1 MTRTKKSAALLKIL
15 VIAAILILLPIVT
28 PNMYIMQII
37 NMIGIYIILGIG
49 INVLTGY
56 TGQLS
61 LGQAAFFGIGAYTA
75 ALMNTRAGLQFIPCL
90 LGSVVVTAFFGVV
103 LAIPALKVKG
113 SYLALLTMGFGEV
126 VRIVMINWT
135 PVTNG
140 TAGVLGIQSPVI
152 FGFSFDTLKK
162 YYFLILLFVLLGL
175 AYESI
180 IIRTRTGR
188 AFIAIREDNEA
199 AELTGIDV
207 TAYKIKAFVLSAVY
221 CGVAGCLYA
230 MMIKYVSPD
239 TFVSNTSSVILWT
252 AIVGGFGTVI
262 GPVLGGII
270 MQVLPEALRFLGD
283 WRLVVYGV
291 ILLVVILR
299 FPGGLTAVDGVNLKV
314 EENQICAL
322 IGPNGAGK
330 TTVFNMIT
338 GAYQV
343 TSGDVVFNSESICG
357 KKPHQI
363 VEKGIARTFQ
373 NIRLFKSAT
382 VLENVMTGFH
392 CKTKTGMFNV
402 IFNYRKCMQEEAECR
417 EKALEILRFL
427 GLEDVKNLEARNIPY
442 GHQRLLEIGRALATS
457 PKLLLL
463 DEPAAGMNSQEKK
476 ELVNTIRKIRD
487 TYHLAVLLVEHDME
501 LVMGISENITVINFG
516 RPIACGTAEEIQ
528 SNNDVIEAY
537 LGRSDDE

>member
-1 MTRTKKSAALLKIL
+1 MAILELKDVTKK
-15 VIAAILILLPIVT
+15 
-28 PNMYIMQII
+28 
-37 NMIGIYIILGIG
+37 
-49 INVLTGY
+49 
-56 TGQLS
+56 
-61 LGQAAFFGIGAYTA
+61 F
-75 ALMNTRAGLQFIPCL
+75 
-90 LGSVVVTAFFGVV
+90 
-103 LAIPALKVKG
+103 
-113 SYLALLTMGFGEV
+113 
-126 VRIVMINWT
+126 
-135 PVTNG
+135 
-140 TAGVLGIQSPVI
+140 
-152 FGFSFDTLKK
+152 
-162 YYFLILLFVLLGL
+162 
-175 AYESI
+175 
-180 IIRTRTGR
+180 
-188 AFIAIREDNEA
+188 
-199 AELTGIDV
+199 
-207 TAYKIKAFVLSAVY
+207 
-221 CGVAGCLYA
+221 
-230 MMIKYVSPD
+230 
-239 TFVSNTSSVILWT
+239 
-252 AIVGGFGTVI
+252 
-262 GPVLGGII
+262 
-270 MQVLPEALRFLGD
+270 
-283 WRLVVYGV
+283 
-291 ILLVVILR
+291 
-299 FPGGLTAVDGVNLKV
+299 GGLTAVDGVNLKV

-343 TSGDVVFNSESICG
+343 TSGDVIFNGKGICG

-427 GLEDVKNLEARNIPY
+427 GLEDVKDLEARNIPY

-528 SNNDVIEAY
+528 NNNDVIEAY

>member
-1 MTRTKKSAALLKIL
+1 MAILELKDVTKK
-15 VIAAILILLPIVT
+15 
-28 PNMYIMQII
+28 
-37 NMIGIYIILGIG
+37 
-49 INVLTGY
+49 
-56 TGQLS
+56 
-61 LGQAAFFGIGAYTA
+61 F
-75 ALMNTRAGLQFIPCL
+75 
-90 LGSVVVTAFFGVV
+90 
-103 LAIPALKVKG
+103 
-113 SYLALLTMGFGEV
+113 
-126 VRIVMINWT
+126 
-135 PVTNG
+135 
-140 TAGVLGIQSPVI
+140 
-152 FGFSFDTLKK
+152 
-162 YYFLILLFVLLGL
+162 
-175 AYESI
+175 
-180 IIRTRTGR
+180 
-188 AFIAIREDNEA
+188 
-199 AELTGIDV
+199 
-207 TAYKIKAFVLSAVY
+207 
-221 CGVAGCLYA
+221 
-230 MMIKYVSPD
+230 
-239 TFVSNTSSVILWT
+239 
-252 AIVGGFGTVI
+252 
-262 GPVLGGII
+262 
-270 MQVLPEALRFLGD
+270 
-283 WRLVVYGV
+283 
-291 ILLVVILR
+291 
-299 FPGGLTAVDGVNLKV
+299 GGLTAVDGVNLKV

-343 TSGDVVFNSESICG
+343 TSGDVVFNGESICG

-402 IFNYRKCMQEEAECR
+402 IVNYRKCMQEEAECR

-427 GLEDVKNLEARNIPY
+427 GLEDVKDLEARNIPY

-528 SNNDVIEAY
+528 NNNDVIEAY

>member
-1 MTRTKKSAALLKIL
+1 MAILELKDVTKK
-15 VIAAILILLPIVT
+15 
-28 PNMYIMQII
+28 
-37 NMIGIYIILGIG
+37 
-49 INVLTGY
+49 
-56 TGQLS
+56 
-61 LGQAAFFGIGAYTA
+61 F
-75 ALMNTRAGLQFIPCL
+75 
-90 LGSVVVTAFFGVV
+90 
-103 LAIPALKVKG
+103 
-113 SYLALLTMGFGEV
+113 
-126 VRIVMINWT
+126 
-135 PVTNG
+135 
-140 TAGVLGIQSPVI
+140 
-152 FGFSFDTLKK
+152 
-162 YYFLILLFVLLGL
+162 
-175 AYESI
+175 
-180 IIRTRTGR
+180 
-188 AFIAIREDNEA
+188 
-199 AELTGIDV
+199 
-207 TAYKIKAFVLSAVY
+207 
-221 CGVAGCLYA
+221 
-230 MMIKYVSPD
+230 
-239 TFVSNTSSVILWT
+239 
-252 AIVGGFGTVI
+252 
-262 GPVLGGII
+262 
-270 MQVLPEALRFLGD
+270 
-283 WRLVVYGV
+283 
-291 ILLVVILR
+291 
-299 FPGGLTAVDGVNLKV
+299 GGLTAVDGVNLKV

-343 TSGDVVFNSESICG
+343 TNGDVVFNSESICG

-392 CKTKTGMFNV
+392 CKTTTGMFNV

-501 LVMGISENITVINFG
+501 LVMGISESITVINFG

>member
-1 MTRTKKSAALLKIL
+1 MAILELKDVTKK
-15 VIAAILILLPIVT
+15 
-28 PNMYIMQII
+28 
-37 NMIGIYIILGIG
+37 
-49 INVLTGY
+49 
-56 TGQLS
+56 
-61 LGQAAFFGIGAYTA
+61 F
-75 ALMNTRAGLQFIPCL
+75 
-90 LGSVVVTAFFGVV
+90 
-103 LAIPALKVKG
+103 
-113 SYLALLTMGFGEV
+113 
-126 VRIVMINWT
+126 
-135 PVTNG
+135 
-140 TAGVLGIQSPVI
+140 
-152 FGFSFDTLKK
+152 
-162 YYFLILLFVLLGL
+162 
-175 AYESI
+175 
-180 IIRTRTGR
+180 
-188 AFIAIREDNEA
+188 
-199 AELTGIDV
+199 
-207 TAYKIKAFVLSAVY
+207 
-221 CGVAGCLYA
+221 
-230 MMIKYVSPD
+230 
-239 TFVSNTSSVILWT
+239 
-252 AIVGGFGTVI
+252 
-262 GPVLGGII
+262 
-270 MQVLPEALRFLGD
+270 
-283 WRLVVYGV
+283 
-291 ILLVVILR
+291 
-299 FPGGLTAVDGVNLKV
+299 GGLTAVDGVNLKV

-343 TSGDVVFNSESICG
+343 TSGDVIFNGESICG

-417 EKALEILRFL
+417 DKALEILRFL
-427 GLEDVKNLEARNIPY
+427 GLEDVKDLEARNIPY

-528 SNNDVIEAY
+528 NNNDVIEAY

>member
-1 MTRTKKSAALLKIL
+1 MVILELKDVTKK
-15 VIAAILILLPIVT
+15 
-28 PNMYIMQII
+28 
-37 NMIGIYIILGIG
+37 
-49 INVLTGY
+49 
-56 TGQLS
+56 
-61 LGQAAFFGIGAYTA
+61 F
-75 ALMNTRAGLQFIPCL
+75 
-90 LGSVVVTAFFGVV
+90 
-103 LAIPALKVKG
+103 
-113 SYLALLTMGFGEV
+113 
-126 VRIVMINWT
+126 
-135 PVTNG
+135 
-140 TAGVLGIQSPVI
+140 
-152 FGFSFDTLKK
+152 
-162 YYFLILLFVLLGL
+162 
-175 AYESI
+175 
-180 IIRTRTGR
+180 
-188 AFIAIREDNEA
+188 
-199 AELTGIDV
+199 
-207 TAYKIKAFVLSAVY
+207 
-221 CGVAGCLYA
+221 
-230 MMIKYVSPD
+230 
-239 TFVSNTSSVILWT
+239 
-252 AIVGGFGTVI
+252 
-262 GPVLGGII
+262 
-270 MQVLPEALRFLGD
+270 
-283 WRLVVYGV
+283 
-291 ILLVVILR
+291 
-299 FPGGLTAVDGVNLKV
+299 GGLTAVDGVNLKV

-528 SNNDVIEAY
+528 NNNDVIEAY

>member
-1 MTRTKKSAALLKIL
+1 MTKTNKKSSLLKVLI
-15 VIAAILILLPIVT
+15 IAAILIALPIVT

-61 LGQAAFFGIGAYTA
+61 LGQA
-75 ALMNTRAGLQFIPCL
+75 
-90 LGSVVVTAFFGVV
+90 AFFGVV

-162 YYFLILLFVLLGL
+162 YYFLILVFVLLGL

-188 AFIAIREDNEA
+188 AFIAVREDNEA

-283 WRLVVYGV
+283 WRLVVYGL

-299 FPGGLTAVDGVNLKV
+299 FPGGLYPYIKRFVD
-314 EENQICAL
+314 
-322 IGPNGAGK
+322 
-330 TTVFNMIT
+330 
-338 GAYQV
+338 
-343 TSGDVVFNSESICG
+343 SHS
-357 KKPHQI
+357 KKQPQAA
-363 VEKGIARTFQ
+363 E
-373 NIRLFKSAT
+373 
-382 VLENVMTGFH
+382 
-392 CKTKTGMFNV
+392 TKEG
-402 IFNYRKCMQEEAECR
+402 
-417 EKALEILRFL
+417 
-427 GLEDVKNLEARNIPY
+427 
-442 GHQRLLEIGRALATS
+442 
-457 PKLLLL
+457 
-463 DEPAAGMNSQEKK
+463 
-476 ELVNTIRKIRD
+476 
-487 TYHLAVLLVEHDME
+487 
-501 LVMGISENITVINFG
+501 
-516 RPIACGTAEEIQ
+516 
-528 SNNDVIEAY
+528 
-537 LGRSDDE
+537 

>member
-1 MTRTKKSAALLKIL
+1 MAILELKDVTKK
-15 VIAAILILLPIVT
+15 
-28 PNMYIMQII
+28 
-37 NMIGIYIILGIG
+37 
-49 INVLTGY
+49 
-56 TGQLS
+56 
-61 LGQAAFFGIGAYTA
+61 F
-75 ALMNTRAGLQFIPCL
+75 
-90 LGSVVVTAFFGVV
+90 
-103 LAIPALKVKG
+103 
-113 SYLALLTMGFGEV
+113 
-126 VRIVMINWT
+126 
-135 PVTNG
+135 
-140 TAGVLGIQSPVI
+140 
-152 FGFSFDTLKK
+152 
-162 YYFLILLFVLLGL
+162 
-175 AYESI
+175 
-180 IIRTRTGR
+180 
-188 AFIAIREDNEA
+188 
-199 AELTGIDV
+199 
-207 TAYKIKAFVLSAVY
+207 
-221 CGVAGCLYA
+221 
-230 MMIKYVSPD
+230 
-239 TFVSNTSSVILWT
+239 
-252 AIVGGFGTVI
+252 
-262 GPVLGGII
+262 
-270 MQVLPEALRFLGD
+270 
-283 WRLVVYGV
+283 
-291 ILLVVILR
+291 
-299 FPGGLTAVDGVNLKV
+299 GGLTAVDGVNLKV

-363 VEKGIARTFQ
+363 VENGIARTFQ

-427 GLEDVKNLEARNIPY
+427 GLEDVKTLEARNIPY
-442 GHQRLLEIGRALATS
+442 AHQRLLELGRALATS

>member
-1 MTRTKKSAALLKIL
+1 MAILELKDVTKK
-15 VIAAILILLPIVT
+15 
-28 PNMYIMQII
+28 
-37 NMIGIYIILGIG
+37 
-49 INVLTGY
+49 
-56 TGQLS
+56 
-61 LGQAAFFGIGAYTA
+61 F
-75 ALMNTRAGLQFIPCL
+75 
-90 LGSVVVTAFFGVV
+90 
-103 LAIPALKVKG
+103 
-113 SYLALLTMGFGEV
+113 
-126 VRIVMINWT
+126 
-135 PVTNG
+135 
-140 TAGVLGIQSPVI
+140 
-152 FGFSFDTLKK
+152 
-162 YYFLILLFVLLGL
+162 
-175 AYESI
+175 
-180 IIRTRTGR
+180 
-188 AFIAIREDNEA
+188 
-199 AELTGIDV
+199 
-207 TAYKIKAFVLSAVY
+207 
-221 CGVAGCLYA
+221 
-230 MMIKYVSPD
+230 
-239 TFVSNTSSVILWT
+239 
-252 AIVGGFGTVI
+252 
-262 GPVLGGII
+262 
-270 MQVLPEALRFLGD
+270 
-283 WRLVVYGV
+283 
-291 ILLVVILR
+291 
-299 FPGGLTAVDGVNLKV
+299 GGLTAVDGVNLNV

-343 TSGDVVFNSESICG
+343 TSGDVIFNGESICG

-528 SNNDVIEAY
+528 NNNDVIEAY

>member
-1 MTRTKKSAALLKIL
+1 MAILELKDVTKK
-15 VIAAILILLPIVT
+15 
-28 PNMYIMQII
+28 
-37 NMIGIYIILGIG
+37 
-49 INVLTGY
+49 
-56 TGQLS
+56 
-61 LGQAAFFGIGAYTA
+61 F
-75 ALMNTRAGLQFIPCL
+75 
-90 LGSVVVTAFFGVV
+90 
-103 LAIPALKVKG
+103 
-113 SYLALLTMGFGEV
+113 
-126 VRIVMINWT
+126 
-135 PVTNG
+135 
-140 TAGVLGIQSPVI
+140 
-152 FGFSFDTLKK
+152 
-162 YYFLILLFVLLGL
+162 
-175 AYESI
+175 
-180 IIRTRTGR
+180 
-188 AFIAIREDNEA
+188 
-199 AELTGIDV
+199 
-207 TAYKIKAFVLSAVY
+207 
-221 CGVAGCLYA
+221 
-230 MMIKYVSPD
+230 
-239 TFVSNTSSVILWT
+239 
-252 AIVGGFGTVI
+252 
-262 GPVLGGII
+262 
-270 MQVLPEALRFLGD
+270 
-283 WRLVVYGV
+283 
-291 ILLVVILR
+291 
-299 FPGGLTAVDGVNLKV
+299 GGLTAVDGVNLKV

-343 TSGDVVFNSESICG
+343 TSGDVIFNGESICG

-427 GLEDVKNLEARNIPY
+427 GLEDVKTLEARNIPY

>member
-1 MTRTKKSAALLKIL
+1 MAILELKGVTKK
-15 VIAAILILLPIVT
+15 
-28 PNMYIMQII
+28 
-37 NMIGIYIILGIG
+37 
-49 INVLTGY
+49 
-56 TGQLS
+56 
-61 LGQAAFFGIGAYTA
+61 F
-75 ALMNTRAGLQFIPCL
+75 
-90 LGSVVVTAFFGVV
+90 
-103 LAIPALKVKG
+103 
-113 SYLALLTMGFGEV
+113 
-126 VRIVMINWT
+126 
-135 PVTNG
+135 
-140 TAGVLGIQSPVI
+140 
-152 FGFSFDTLKK
+152 
-162 YYFLILLFVLLGL
+162 
-175 AYESI
+175 
-180 IIRTRTGR
+180 
-188 AFIAIREDNEA
+188 
-199 AELTGIDV
+199 
-207 TAYKIKAFVLSAVY
+207 
-221 CGVAGCLYA
+221 
-230 MMIKYVSPD
+230 
-239 TFVSNTSSVILWT
+239 
-252 AIVGGFGTVI
+252 
-262 GPVLGGII
+262 
-270 MQVLPEALRFLGD
+270 
-283 WRLVVYGV
+283 
-291 ILLVVILR
+291 
-299 FPGGLTAVDGVNLKV
+299 GGLTAVDGVNLKV

-343 TSGDVVFNSESICG
+343 TSGDVIFNGKSICG

-363 VEKGIARTFQ
+363 VENGIARTFQ

-427 GLEDVKNLEARNIPY
+427 GLEDVKDLEARNIPY

-528 SNNDVIEAY
+528 NNNDVIEAY

>member
-1 MTRTKKSAALLKIL
+1 MTKTKKSAALLKIL

-299 FPGGLTAVDGVNLKV
+299 FPGGC
-314 EENQICAL
+314 I
-322 IGPNGAGK
+322 P
-330 TTVFNMIT
+330 
-338 GAYQV
+338 
-343 TSGDVVFNSESICG
+343 TSSGLS
-357 KKPHQI
+357 
-363 VEKGIARTFQ
+363 
-373 NIRLFKSAT
+373 SA
-382 VLENVMTGFH
+382 
-392 CKTKTGMFNV
+392 
-402 IFNYRKCMQEEAECR
+402 I
-417 EKALEILRFL
+417 
-427 GLEDVKNLEARNIPY
+427 VKNSLKRLNRKRGEQNGDPGTERRN
-442 GHQRLLEIGRALATS
+442 Q
-457 PKLLLL
+457 K
-463 DEPAAGMNSQEKK
+463 
-476 ELVNTIRKIRD
+476 VW
-487 TYHLAVLLVEHDME
+487 
-501 LVMGISENITVINFG
+501 
-516 RPIACGTAEEIQ
+516 
-528 SNNDVIEAY
+528 
-537 LGRSDDE
+537 RSDGC

>member
-199 AELTGIDV
+199 AELTGIILTKLDG
-207 TAYKIKAFVLSAVY
+207 TAK
-221 CGVAGCLYA
+221 
-230 MMIKYVSPD
+230 
-239 TFVSNTSSVILWT
+239 
-252 AIVGGFGTVI
+252 
-262 GPVLGGII
+262 GGIVI
-270 MQVLPEALRFLGD
+270 AISAGLGVPVKLVGVGEGIDDLIDFDRAAFLEAILPPAE
-283 WRLVVYGV
+283 
-291 ILLVVILR
+291 
-299 FPGGLTAVDGVNLKV
+299 
-314 EENQICAL
+314 Q
-322 IGPNGAGK
+322 
-330 TTVFNMIT
+330 
-338 GAYQV
+338 
-343 TSGDVVFNSESICG
+343 
-357 KKPHQI
+357 
-363 VEKGIARTFQ
+363 
-373 NIRLFKSAT
+373 
-382 VLENVMTGFH
+382 MTGD
-392 CKTKTGMFNV
+392 GEN
-402 IFNYRKCMQEEAECR
+402 EEEGA
-417 EKALEILRFL
+417 
-427 GLEDVKNLEARNIPY
+427 
-442 GHQRLLEIGRALATS
+442 
-457 PKLLLL
+457 
-463 DEPAAGMNSQEKK
+463 DEE
-476 ELVNTIRKIRD
+476 
-487 TYHLAVLLVEHDME
+487 
-501 LVMGISENITVINFG
+501 
-516 RPIACGTAEEIQ
+516 
-528 SNNDVIEAY
+528 
-537 LGRSDDE
+537 

>member
-1 MTRTKKSAALLKIL
+1 MAILELKDVTKK
-15 VIAAILILLPIVT
+15 
-28 PNMYIMQII
+28 
-37 NMIGIYIILGIG
+37 
-49 INVLTGY
+49 
-56 TGQLS
+56 
-61 LGQAAFFGIGAYTA
+61 F
-75 ALMNTRAGLQFIPCL
+75 
-90 LGSVVVTAFFGVV
+90 
-103 LAIPALKVKG
+103 
-113 SYLALLTMGFGEV
+113 
-126 VRIVMINWT
+126 
-135 PVTNG
+135 
-140 TAGVLGIQSPVI
+140 
-152 FGFSFDTLKK
+152 
-162 YYFLILLFVLLGL
+162 
-175 AYESI
+175 
-180 IIRTRTGR
+180 
-188 AFIAIREDNEA
+188 
-199 AELTGIDV
+199 
-207 TAYKIKAFVLSAVY
+207 
-221 CGVAGCLYA
+221 
-230 MMIKYVSPD
+230 
-239 TFVSNTSSVILWT
+239 
-252 AIVGGFGTVI
+252 
-262 GPVLGGII
+262 
-270 MQVLPEALRFLGD
+270 
-283 WRLVVYGV
+283 
-291 ILLVVILR
+291 
-299 FPGGLTAVDGVNLKV
+299 GGLTAVDGVNLKV

-402 IFNYRKCMQEEAECR
+402 IFNYRKCMQEEAECH

>member
-1 MTRTKKSAALLKIL
+1 MAILELKDVTKK
-15 VIAAILILLPIVT
+15 
-28 PNMYIMQII
+28 
-37 NMIGIYIILGIG
+37 
-49 INVLTGY
+49 
-56 TGQLS
+56 
-61 LGQAAFFGIGAYTA
+61 F
-75 ALMNTRAGLQFIPCL
+75 
-90 LGSVVVTAFFGVV
+90 
-103 LAIPALKVKG
+103 
-113 SYLALLTMGFGEV
+113 
-126 VRIVMINWT
+126 
-135 PVTNG
+135 
-140 TAGVLGIQSPVI
+140 
-152 FGFSFDTLKK
+152 
-162 YYFLILLFVLLGL
+162 
-175 AYESI
+175 
-180 IIRTRTGR
+180 
-188 AFIAIREDNEA
+188 
-199 AELTGIDV
+199 
-207 TAYKIKAFVLSAVY
+207 
-221 CGVAGCLYA
+221 
-230 MMIKYVSPD
+230 
-239 TFVSNTSSVILWT
+239 
-252 AIVGGFGTVI
+252 
-262 GPVLGGII
+262 
-270 MQVLPEALRFLGD
+270 
-283 WRLVVYGV
+283 
-291 ILLVVILR
+291 
-299 FPGGLTAVDGVNLKV
+299 GGLTAVDGVNLKV

-343 TSGDVVFNSESICG
+343 TSGDVIFNGESICG

-427 GLEDVKNLEARNIPY
+427 GLEDVKDLEARNIPY

-528 SNNDVIEAY
+528 NNNDVIEAY

>member
-1 MTRTKKSAALLKIL
+1 MAILELKDVTKK
-15 VIAAILILLPIVT
+15 
-28 PNMYIMQII
+28 
-37 NMIGIYIILGIG
+37 
-49 INVLTGY
+49 
-56 TGQLS
+56 
-61 LGQAAFFGIGAYTA
+61 F
-75 ALMNTRAGLQFIPCL
+75 
-90 LGSVVVTAFFGVV
+90 
-103 LAIPALKVKG
+103 
-113 SYLALLTMGFGEV
+113 
-126 VRIVMINWT
+126 
-135 PVTNG
+135 
-140 TAGVLGIQSPVI
+140 
-152 FGFSFDTLKK
+152 
-162 YYFLILLFVLLGL
+162 
-175 AYESI
+175 
-180 IIRTRTGR
+180 
-188 AFIAIREDNEA
+188 
-199 AELTGIDV
+199 
-207 TAYKIKAFVLSAVY
+207 
-221 CGVAGCLYA
+221 
-230 MMIKYVSPD
+230 
-239 TFVSNTSSVILWT
+239 
-252 AIVGGFGTVI
+252 
-262 GPVLGGII
+262 
-270 MQVLPEALRFLGD
+270 
-283 WRLVVYGV
+283 
-291 ILLVVILR
+291 
-299 FPGGLTAVDGVNLKV
+299 GGLTAVDGVNLKV

-343 TSGDVVFNSESICG
+343 TSGDVIFNGKSICG

-392 CKTKTGMFNV
+392 CKTKNGMFNV

-427 GLEDVKNLEARNIPY
+427 GLEDVKDLEARNIPY

-528 SNNDVIEAY
+528 NNNDVIEAY